1 MKILAVEF
9 SSEQRSVAA
18 VEQSAIDVHLR
29 GTALEVGGRNAHA
42 TALIEQAL
50 SQAGWGREAIE
61 CLAVGIGP
69 GSYTGIRAAL
79 ALAQGWQLVRPVKV
93 VGVSSVRCLAE
104 RVWVNGERQKVNI
117 IVDAQRNEFY
127 LAGYELNATGVQE
140 VEPLRIVT
148 LDEIRRRI
156 VAGERM
162 FGPDVNRVFPE
173 AQDLFPDSHMLA
185 KLAVREEGVASAE
198 QLEPIYLREVSFV
211 KAPPPR
217 VIADPSARREPL
229 D

>member
-9 SSEQRSVAA
+9 SSEQRSVAV
-18 VEQSAIDVHLR
+18 VEHSAGEIHLR

-42 TALIEQAL
+42 IALIEQAL
-50 SQAGWGREAIE
+50 SKAGWEREAIE

-79 ALAQGWQLVRPVKV
+79 ALAQGWQLARPVKV

-104 RVWVNGERQKVNI
+104 RVWVDGERERVNI

-127 LAGYELNATGVQE
+127 LAGYELNAKGVQE
-140 VEPLRIVT
+140 AEPLRIVT

-156 VAGERM
+156 DGGERI
-162 FGPDVNRVFPE
+162 FGSDVNRVFPE
-173 AQDLFPDSHMLA
+173 ALDLFPDSHMLA
-185 KLAVREEGVASAE
+185 KLAVCEEGVASAE
-198 QLEPIYLREVSFV
+198 QLEPIYLREISFV

-217 VIADPSARREPL
+217 FIAGSSTSREPL